1 MIGRNIGRFLL
12 QGEDSLMIDAAQC
25 ATVRTENTLLH
36 ALLLLSSVGF
46 TSVPVLD
53 ESSRVAGIIT
63 MPSIINGLLD
73 NEDYNW
79 DLLPI
84 RKVKEVMT
92 NNVPRVFR
100 DSPFEDVLHVLVNSN
115 YLCVTERDNT
125 FLGIIARKQL
135 LKRVNRLAHEFELFY
150 EVKERTKD
158 KVKEAPSHD
167 FAEDDIQF
175 RL

>member
-1 MIGRNIGRFLL
+1 MIGKHIGKFLI
-12 QGEDSLMIDAAQC
+12 QGEDPLMINADQC

-63 MPSIINGLLD
+63 MPAIINGLLD

-79 DLLPI
+79 DLLPVL
-84 RKVKEVMT
+84 KVKDVMT
-92 NNVPRVFR
+92 TNVPLVYR
-100 DSPFEDVLHVLVNSN
+100 DSPFEDILRVLVNTN
-115 YLCVTERDNT
+115 YLCVTERDKS

-135 LKRVNRLAHEFELFY
+135 LTRVNRLAHEFEVVY
-150 EVKERTKD
+150 EVRERKNDGVENLPLHAT
-158 KVKEAPSHD
+158 AGNNCRIT
-167 FAEDDIQF
+167 F
-175 RL
+175 

>member
-1 MIGRNIGRFLL
+1 MIGHNIGRFLL

-63 MPSIINGLLD
+63 MPAIINGLLD

-79 DLLPI
+79 DLLPV

-125 FLGIIARKQL
+125 CL
-135 LKRVNRLAHEFELFY
+135 LYTSRCV
-150 EVKERTKD
+150 
-158 KVKEAPSHD
+158 
-167 FAEDDIQF
+167 
-175 RL
+175 

>member
-1 MIGRNIGRFLL
+1 MIGKHIGRFLI
-12 QGEDSLMIDAAQC
+12 QGEDPLMIDAAQC

-79 DLLPI
+79 DLLSVL
-84 RKVKEVMT
+84 KVKDVMT
-92 NNVPRVFR
+92 TNVPFVYR
-100 DSPFEDVLHVLVNSN
+100 DSPFEDILRVLVNSN
-115 YLCVTERDNT
+115 YICVTERDKS

-135 LKRVNRLAHEFELFY
+135 LTRVNRLAHEFEVVY
-150 EVKERTKD
+150 EVRERTKD
-158 KVKEAPSHD
+158 ILEEIPLHAAVG
-167 FAEDDIQF
+167 DDNRFIP
-175 RL
+175 

>member
-1 MIGRNIGRFLL
+1 MENISESFDK
-12 QGEDSLMIDAAQC
+12 GEDPLMINADQC

-63 MPSIINGLLD
+63 MPAIINGLLD

-79 DLLPI
+79 DLLPVL
-84 RKVKEVMT
+84 KVKDVMT
-92 NNVPRVFR
+92 TNVPLVYR
-100 DSPFEDVLHVLVNSN
+100 DSPFEDIHRVLVNTN
-115 YLCVTERDNT
+115 YLCVTERDKS

-135 LKRVNRLAHEFELFY
+135 LTRVNRLAHEFEVVY
-150 EVKERTKD
+150 EVRERKNDGVENLPLHAT
-158 KVKEAPSHD
+158 AGNNYRIT
-167 FAEDDIQF
+167 F
-175 RL
+175 